1 MTEKAPLLHYRLTT
15 STGPE
20 PKDVSR
26 LGGAKEKTTR
36 KLGVVFGVV
45 IPTLLSMFSVVVFL
59 RIGFVVGQA
68 GLYQSIVM
76 FLVAYFI
83 ITMTVLSVCAIS
95 TNGALEAG
103 GAYYMISRAL
113 GPEFG
118 GSIGIMFFFANVCGS
133 ALYVLGLVEAIM
145 SAFGIPEEGAAA
157 VAGPHQVL
165 PSGYWWSLL
174 YGTVLLFLC
183 LVVCLVGAH
192 IYAKATFIIL
202 IIVATVLTSVFI
214 SFFIVAPTVV
224 ILPDRSVRNST
235 SLNTANYTGFQL
247 HTLEDNL
254 LPSYTIDYT
263 TGAMMSF
270 AKVFAV
276 MFNGCTGIMAGS
288 NMSGDLK
295 NPSYSIPRGT
305 VAAVFITFITY
316 NLLSLLAAGTCD
328 RHLLQKDYSF
338 LGDINVWPPLVTIG
352 IYSSAMSAAMSN
364 LIGASRILYALSKDN
379 LFGGVMAVARKTSR
393 SGNPWVSVLIS
404 WLLVQ
409 VVLFAGKLNTIA
421 GIVTIFFLLVYAAV
435 NLACLALEW
444 ASAPN
449 FRPSFRCFTW
459 HTCTL
464 GIVGCLIMMF
474 LISSIYAFASIAFM
488 LLLLMLIHYL
498 GPISNWGY
506 ISQALIFHQVRKYL
520 LMLDVRKD
528 HVKFW
533 RPQILLMVANPRS
546 CTGLITFINDLK
558 KSGLY
563 VLGHVKLGLLDGLP
577 SDPLQT
583 CYDSWLCLVDHLNIK
598 AFVNLTL
605 ADSVRHGVQNLLFI
619 TGFGGMRPN
628 TLVLGFYDDCTP
640 QDHLSAD
647 HGLDL
652 MSPSIDR
659 GEQHSP
665 FFPNVRVEEEPKDL
679 QEEEYVSVI
688 ADAVKMGKNVT
699 LARYFNQFNREEV
712 LGSGK
717 KFRGHRSLAGPYVD
731 VWPLNLLRPDSR
743 GYVDICSLFLLQLA
757 SVLQETRAWSQAR
770 LRLFL
775 CVEAGCSLKEEEEMK
790 LRVMLKELRISAQ
803 VQMVAWDQVVAL
815 HWQRRGGM
823 ERGNLV
829 ESAHNEERRD
839 RREEAEEED
848 GIENFPNN
856 AVQLTDEYIVAVNN
870 LICRHGAP
878 QPAVRFLYL
887 PRPPA
892 DTSRYRA
899 YLHQVDLLSRDLG
912 PTLLIHGITPVVTT
926 DL

>member
-1 MTEKAPLLHYRLTT
+1 MSEKAPLLHYRLTT
-15 STGPE
+15 SASPE
-20 PKDVSR
+20 PKDVSKHSR
-26 LGGAKEKTTR
+26 AKAGRSGRRSEDRTVR

-68 GLYQSIVM
+68 GLYQSIAM

-95 TNGALEAG
+95 TNGALDAG

-145 SAFGIPEEGAAA
+145 SAFGIPEEGATA
-157 VAGPHQVL
+157 VAGHHQVL
-165 PSGYWWSLL
+165 PSGYWWSVL

-183 LVVCLVGAH
+183 FIVCLVGAH
-192 IYAKATFIIL
+192 IYAKATFIIF
-202 IIVATVLTSVFI
+202 IIVTTVLASIFI
-214 SFFIVAPTVV
+214 SFFIVGPVVV
-224 ILPDRSVRNST
+224 ILPDTSVLNST
-235 SLNTANYTGFQL
+235 SLSIANYTGFRL
-247 HTLEDNL
+247 HTLEVNL
-254 LPSYTIDYT
+254 LPSYTVDYT

-270 AKVFAV
+270 ATVFAV

-305 VAAVFITFITY
+305 LAAVLITFITY
-316 NLLSLLAAGTCD
+316 NLLSLLAAWSCD
-328 RHLLQKDYSF
+328 RHLLQRDYSF
-338 LGDINVWPPLVTIG
+338 LGDINIWPPLVTVG
-352 IYSSAMSAAMSN
+352 IYSSTMSAAMSN

-379 LFGGVMAVARKTSR
+379 LFGGVLALARKTSR
-393 SGNPWVSVLIS
+393 SGNPWASVLVS

-459 HTCTL
+459 HTCAL
-464 GIVGCLIMMF
+464 GILGCLIMMF
-474 LISSIYAFASIAFM
+474 LISAIYAFASIAFM

-533 RPQILLMVANPRS
+533 RPQVLLMVANPRS
-546 CTGLITFINDLK
+546 CTGLMTFINDLK

-577 SDPLQT
+577 SDPLQSH
-583 CYDSWLCLVDHLNIK
+583 YDSWLSLVDHLNIK

-605 ADSVRHGVQNLLFI
+605 ADSVQHGVQNLLFI

-628 TLVLGFYDDCTP
+628 TIVLGFYDDCTP
-640 QDHLSAD
+640 QDHLQAGLRASRDPCLETGKAPPLPVCGGWLQSAGRGGEEAQGD
-647 HGLDL
+647 AKGAENLSSGSDGGLG
-652 MSPSIDR
+652 P
-659 GEQHSP
+659 GGG
-665 FFPNVRVEEEPKDL
+665 
-679 QEEEYVSVI
+679 
-688 ADAVKMGKNVT
+688 AA
-699 LARYFNQFNREEV
+699 LA
-712 LGSGK
+712 
-717 KFRGHRSLAGPYVD
+717 
-731 VWPLNLLRPDSR
+731 
-743 GYVDICSLFLLQLA
+743 
-757 SVLQETRAWSQAR
+757 ETRRKGERESR
-770 LRLFL
+770 
-775 CVEAGCSLKEEEEMK
+775 
-790 LRVMLKELRISAQ
+790 RVCTEQGK
-803 VQMVAWDQVVAL
+803 
-815 HWQRRGGM
+815 GG
-823 ERGNLV
+823 
-829 ESAHNEERRD
+829 ERR
-839 RREEAEEED
+839 
-848 GIENFPNN
+848 
-856 AVQLTDEYIVAVNN
+856 
-870 LICRHGAP
+870 
-878 QPAVRFLYL
+878 
-887 PRPPA
+887 
-892 DTSRYRA
+892 S
-899 YLHQVDLLSRDLG
+899 
-912 PTLLIHGITPVVTT
+912 
-926 DL
+926 